1 MDGTLPVLRRGR
13 VVRACVLRDEKEDQS
28 QTESA
33 FPPATQTARTRG
45 PRVSRGINLSRSLLT
60 GLLPLARNTPSMT
73 AALNKRPTSHH
84 AHEAHQEPERWQS
97 PSTSRHVKESRE
109 EAGLALLLLVHQRR
123 KLLSGRR

>member
-1 MDGTLPVLRRGR
+1 MAPCRCSDADGSCVR
-13 VVRACVLRDEKEDQS
+13 VCCATKKKINHRERI
-28 QTESA
+28 
-33 FPPATQTARTRG
+33 PPRRTRPHG
-45 PRVSRGINLSRSLLT
+45 LAVHTRVAGYK
-60 GLLPLARNTPSMT
+60 PLAVARNTPSMT